1 MQAKYPPQAHNASV
15 YPDLLLALDALLA
28 GERDMIANLANCSA
42 LLFNQL
48 PGLNWAGFY
57 LWRSNELVLGPFQG
71 KPACIRI
78 AKGRGVCGQAAQ
90 SRRTLIV
97 ADVHTFA
104 DHIACDADSQ
114 SEIVVPLM
122 AGDRLLGVLDL
133 DSPFIG
139 RFNETDAAGL
149 EAVAATL
156 IAATDFHLNQ
166 ND

>member
-1 MQAKYPPQAHNASV
+1 M
-15 YPDLLLALDALLA
+15 
-28 GERDMIANLANCSA
+28 
-42 LLFNQL
+42 
-48 PGLNWAGFY
+48 
-57 LWRSNELVLGPFQG
+57 
-71 KPACIRI
+71 
-78 AKGRGVCGQAAQ
+78 
-90 SRRTLIV
+90 

-149 EAVAATL
+149 EAVAAKL

>member
-1 MQAKYPPQAHNASV
+1 MHSEYPPHAHNTSV

-42 LLFNQL
+42 LLFSQL

-78 AKGRGVCGQAAQ
+78 AKGRGVCGHAAQ
-90 SRRTLIV
+90 SRSTLIV
-97 ADVHTFA
+97 ADVHAFA
-104 DHIACDADSQ
+104 DHIACDAASQ

-122 AGDRLLGVLDL
+122 TGDRLLGVLDL

-139 RFNETDAAGL
+139 RFNTTDAKGL
-149 EAVAATL
+149 ETVAAKL
-156 IAATDFHLNQ
+156 IAATDFHLNRE
-166 ND
+166 D